1 MVTRYGL
8 GGLRIESRCGGGR
21 FSAPVHTGSQ
31 AHPASCAIG
40 TVCLFAGVT
49 RLRVVLTINP
59 LLVPKLRM
67 GWSYTS
73 APPPPCAGIVMSLGD
88 LYRYQHNSI
97 YVIKLI
103 SYVLNLELITRFVCT
118 RVKTSL
124 NHWNGGCVN
133 SEIIWTWR
141 IDKTLAPPCIK
152 P

>member
-1 MVTRYGL
+1 MW
-8 GGLRIESRCGGGR
+8 GGR

-40 TVCLFAGVT
+40 TVCLFAGVK
-49 RLRVVLTINP
+49 RLRGGADHQPPSSAKVANGLE
-59 LLVPKLRM
+59 LYLR
-67 GWSYTS
+67 
-73 APPPPCAGIVMSLGD
+73 PPPCAGIVMSLGD

-103 SYVLNLELITRFVCT
+103 SYALNFELITRFVCT

-124 NHWNGGCVN
+124 NQWNGGCVN